1 MKKSGLFI
9 FAIAIL
15 FVIQNCNPVEKDSKK
30 TAVSE
35 KSISIAFY
43 NVENLF
49 DTIDSPDTEDSEFLP
64 GSKLGWDTKKVNQKI
79 ENISKVLL
87 SMNKIPPAIIGLCEV
102 ENKEIVSDLIQQSD
116 LKNYDYKIIHKDSPD
131 FRGIDVAL
139 IYKEGS
145 YTPIKNEWI
154 KIQFPFATDYTTRDI
169 LYSKGLLSNN
179 DTIHIFVNHW
189 TSRWGGQ
196 EATEAKRIFLAE
208 LLKEKTNSI
217 LSKNAN
223 SNIIIMGD
231 LNDNPTDKSLMEGLN
246 CSSISDHINPQ
257 KMYNLS
263 LPKYQNG
270 DGTLFYKS
278 WDLFD
283 QMVVSGNLILTNS
296 HSKIKEN
303 THYILKEDWMLFTDN
318 KGIKRPSRTASSG
331 RHYGGYSDH
340 LPVWIE
346 LELK

>member
-15 FVIQNCNPVEKDSKK
+15 FVIQNCNPVEKVTEK
-30 TAVSE
+30 T
-35 KSISIAFY
+35 ISIAFY

-49 DTIDSPDTEDSEFLP
+49 DTINSPNTEDSEFLP
-64 GSKLGWDTKKVNQKI
+64 GSKLDWDTKKVNQKI

-116 LKNYDYKIIHKDSPD
+116 LKNFDYKIIHKESPD

-145 YTPIKNEWI
+145 YSPIQNEWI
-154 KIQFPFATDYTTRDI
+154 KIKFPFAADYTTRDI

-196 EATEAKRIFLAE
+196 EVTEAKRIFLAE

-223 SNIIIMGD
+223 ANIIIMGD
-231 LNDNPTDKSLMEGLN
+231 LNDNPTDKSLMEGLD
-246 CSSISDHINPQ
+246 CSNISDNVDPQ
-257 KMYNLS
+257 QMYNLS
-263 LPKYQNG
+263 LQKYQNG

-283 QMVVSGNLILTNS
+283 QMVVSGNLILNNS
-296 HSKIKEN
+296 SSKVKGN
-303 THYILKEDWMLFTDN
+303 THYILKEEWMLFTDN
-318 KGIKRPSRTASSG
+318 KGNKRPSRTASSG
-331 RHYGGYSDH
+331 RYYGGYSDH